1 MGSRVKQMFFLKEHM
16 HLCTCINRYMK
27 KKCNTTLLMKE
38 IQIKIK
44 TRCHLNPK
52 RLTYQKDKMINAG
65 KYMQKMESA
74 HYWRIKINTVIVTI
88 NREVPQITIRR
99 TILRPSNSEYP
110 SKGKKITVVERK
122 LHTIQNRK

>member
-1 MGSRVKQMFFLKEHM
+1 
-16 HLCTCINRYMK
+16 
-27 KKCNTTLLMKE
+27 MKE

-52 RLTYQKDKMINAG
+52 RLTYQKDEMINAG

-99 TILRPSNSEYP
+99 TILRSSNSEYP